1 MKRSLKSKRNINN
14 VLRSKLFLIFC
25 LTLVVLLSVSVVK
38 EMLRKNEI
46 NQEIKVLE
54 TEIVSLEDNNQELT
68 NLIDYLNSSSW
79 QEKEVKTRLNLKEAG
94 EEVVFIPQEN
104 KNMAYNNILSTE
116 QESTKLARLNNTE
129 KWWNY
134 FFNN

>member
-68 NLIDYLNSSSW
+68 NLIDYLNSLTRFLVLCGRVPYASW
-79 QEKEVKTRLNLKEAG
+79 NAHLKNLLMRFMKLFRHLLNIVSLAKLKTE
-94 EEVVFIPQEN
+94 
-104 KNMAYNNILSTE
+104 Y
-116 QESTKLARLNNTE
+116 
-129 KWWNY
+129 W
-134 FFNN
+134 